1 MPGSSEKFY
10 FLDACRAG
18 FMLLGVV
25 LHATVPFMPDMDWLV
40 KSTHQHI
47 VLGYVY
53 HFIHA
58 FRMPGFFLL
67 AGFFAALVLSR
78 RPPVTWFVSRL
89 ERLGIPLVFGMLFIV
104 PTESI
109 AIGFLTYLTGPDS
122 TSGDVLRAAL
132 KRHSIF
138 GIDWV
143 SHLWFLVDLLIL
155 SGALALAY
163 VLDRRRLLAQ
173 AGKRAL
179 ALFKANGAVAPIAA
193 ICCLSLYLLAVEVLA
208 YSRFGGYLTY
218 FGRDRMWGVLDV
230 SRVLYYLPFFA
241 LGVLLWRDAEFRSW
255 FIRPSRAA
263 WAAAA
268 ASTVVFIYL
277 HAHAHHWARLAALA
291 AAPASI
297 LLVRVSLQIASALLS
312 EKNALVQQGVDCSY
326 TVYVVHHPILI
337 FATVLAVWLDMGVVT
352 GFTFVLSIA
361 LVLSLAIY
369 WGTRS
374 VPLAVL
380 ALNGVRPKITR
391 ASSRA
396 ALIG

>member
-1 MPGSSEKFY
+1 MPGSAEKFY

-25 LHATVPFMPDMDWLV
+25 LHATIPFMPDMDWLV
-40 KSTHQHI
+40 KSPHQH
-47 VLGYVY
+47 VALGYLY

-58 FRMPGFFLL
+58 FRMQGFFLL

-78 RPPVTWFVSRL
+78 RTPATWFASRL

-109 AIGFLTYLTGPDS
+109 SIGLLGYLTGHGS
-122 TSGDVLRAAL
+122 SSADVLRAAL
-132 KRHSIF
+132 KRHSTF

-155 SGALALAY
+155 SGALALAH
-163 VLDRRRLLAQ
+163 LIDRRRLLAQ

-179 ALFKANGAVAPIAA
+179 ALFKAHKTIAPIAA
-193 ICCLSLYLLAVEVLA
+193 IGCLSLYLLAVEVLA
-208 YSRFGGYLTY
+208 FGRFGGYLTY
-218 FGRDRMWGVLDV
+218 FGRDRMWGVLDA

-241 LGVLLWRDAEFRSW
+241 LGVLVWRDAEFRSW
-255 FIRPSRAA
+255 FIRPSPAA
-263 WAAAA
+263 WVTAV
-268 ASTVVFIYL
+268 ASVAVFIFL

-297 LLVRVSLQIASALLS
+297 LLVRASLQVASALLS
-312 EKNALVQQGVDCSY
+312 QKNALVQQGVDCSY

-337 FATVLAVWLDMGVVT
+337 LASVLAVWLDMGAVV

-361 LVLSLAIY
+361 LAASLAIY
-369 WGTRS
+369 WCTRD
-374 VPLAVL
+374 VPLAAL

-396 ALIG
+396 AVSA